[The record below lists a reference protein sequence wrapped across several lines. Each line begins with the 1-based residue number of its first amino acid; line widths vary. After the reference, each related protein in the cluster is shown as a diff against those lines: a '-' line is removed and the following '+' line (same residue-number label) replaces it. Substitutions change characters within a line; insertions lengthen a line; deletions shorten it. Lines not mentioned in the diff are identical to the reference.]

1 MHPYDEVGANEQI
14 DSLRKIRAERDNAAV
29 GRCLRALRDD
39 AVAGRNVMPAIV
51 QAVKAYATVGEISDT
66 LVGVYGRF
74 AEPTRF
80 G

>member
-1 MHPYDEVGANEQI
+1 
-14 DSLRKIRAERDNAAV
+14 
-29 GRCLRALRDD
+29 
-39 AVAGRNVMPAIV
+39 MPAVV

-80 G
+80 N